1 MSDLVLKN
9 VNKVYD
15 RKVSV
20 VKDLSLKIEDG
31 EFVIFVGPSG
41 CGKSTTL
48 RMIAGL
54 EDISSGELWIDG
66 QLCNYVE
73 PKDRDL
79 SMVFQNYALYPHMNV
94 YDNMAFSLSIRK
106 VPKKE
111 IDKKVHEAA
120 KILGIEHLLKAR
132 PANLSGGQKQRVAIG
147 SAIMRKR
154 KAFLMDEP
162 LSNLDAKLRTQM
174 RVELQ
179 ELHKKLGTT
188 MIYVT
193 HDQTEAMT
201 LGTRIVVMK
210 EGRIQQA
217 DTPEMIYDNPANL
230 FVAGFIGSPSMNFLE
245 GLIRREGSRTVFETE
260 GARLTIPGSRGE
272 RLGSEYENRKIVLG
286 IRPEDLFVPGK
297 GDKGRRA
304 GEENCLVGTISA
316 REMLGAESMVYLTH
330 GETEMAARLPVETE
344 GSVGSFFS
352 VYADLNRA
360 HFFDSDTEKN
370 IFYEGGFQ

>member
-1 MSDLVLKN
+1 
-9 VNKVYD
+9 
-15 RKVSV
+15 
-20 VKDLSLKIEDG
+20 
-31 EFVIFVGPSG
+31 
-41 CGKSTTL
+41 
-48 RMIAGL
+48 
-54 EDISSGELWIDG
+54 
-66 QLCNYVE
+66 
-73 PKDRDL
+73 
-79 SMVFQNYALYPHMNV
+79 
-94 YDNMAFSLSIRK
+94 
-106 VPKKE
+106 
-111 IDKKVHEAA
+111 
-120 KILGIEHLLKAR
+120 
-132 PANLSGGQKQRVAIG
+132 
-147 SAIMRKR
+147 
-154 KAFLMDEP
+154 
-162 LSNLDAKLRTQM
+162 M

-304 GEENCLVGTISA
+304 VKKTA
-316 REMLGAESMVYLTH
+316 W
-330 GETEMAARLPVETE
+330 
-344 GSVGSFFS
+344 
-352 VYADLNRA
+352 
-360 HFFDSDTEKN
+360 
-370 IFYEGGFQ
+370 